1 MSSLQQVAT
10 LATTER
16 RICSR
21 DVARTLI
28 YAALG
33 ENNVGM
39 VLNVSEKGLAISTA
53 VGVNDQCVS
62 NIAIQLNGLETPV
75 EVRGHIVW
83 RTASKKRAGIE
94 FIVVGEEDRERIREW
109 ISLEKIKD
117 VHLNAENS
125 QGEFDDRPITEPLP
139 PLVFEAPDD
148 TEPPV
153 VTITRPSTTA
163 SAPTAMQNVTI
174 HAMPSAMSAT
184 TLAVPARPAA
194 GRASGSAL
202 GEPMVATASVGGPR
216 DGRADEAVNSVSPA
230 QTTRQEIPHLQA
242 APRGNTPVHI
252 MAVLLIAAASFAIGV
267 FIDHKAM
274 GKFWNRGEPMVQN
287 AVAASTIPVKEDGG
301 TKAEKNTAL
310 AGVSVEHVRSNA
322 LPTETAIGSDD
333 VEADPASTS
342 ADLASNSGVSR
353 ASKGAM
359 GKGGAMNVA
368 ADADAKRKNTSSIP
382 APTAMGTNNA
392 APDRKLN
399 DLSAKVSPSEVTPGT
414 AAPVKGNN
422 SNEPTS
428 NTSSNP
434 AYSNS
439 SNAVYNAK
447 SNESAPSV
455 ASPNTSTSGANSAVS
470 AGGSP
475 TAPRTPTISEERPGS
490 ANVAAGEPHLLF
502 IALPNTK
509 DTFTVK
515 LTGEQLRLGSTAI
528 HLERSVI
535 IPADKRRT
543 HLDQNGRLLIGEW
556 ISRVEPRPQ
565 AAGINPLPG
574 DAVRVFAIIGWDG
587 RVVELQPISG
597 PMALIPSV
605 MRAVRDW
612 RYEPTTLNG
621 DGVNTEMNITIEFQ

>member
-28 YAALG
+28 YIAFG
-33 ENNVGM
+33 ENNGGM
-39 VLNVSEKGLAISTA
+39 VLNVSEHGLAISTA
-53 VGVNDQCVS
+53 VGLNDQCVS
-62 NIAIQLNGLETPV
+62 NIAIQLNGLEEPV

-94 FIVVGEEDRERIREW
+94 FIGVGEEDRERIRQW

-117 VHLNAENS
+117 VHLTAENS
-125 QGEFDDRPITEPLP
+125 QGELDDSSVTELLP
-139 PLVFEAPDD
+139 PLVFEASDD

-153 VTITRPSTTA
+153 ARITPA
-163 SAPTAMQNVTI
+163 PVAESAPTAM
-174 HAMPSAMSAT
+174 PAT
-184 TLAVPARPAA
+184 TLAVSARPIV
-194 GRASGSAL
+194 GLASRFAL
-202 GEPMVATASVGGPR
+202 GEPAVATASVGVPR
-216 DGRADEAVNSVSPA
+216 DPRAYEAVNYVSPA
-230 QTTRQEIPHLQA
+230 QTMRQEISHLSA
-242 APRGNTPVHI
+242 APRGNTPAHI
-252 MAVLLIAAASFAIGV
+252 MTVLLIAAASFAIGI

-274 GKFWNRGEPMVQN
+274 DKFWSRGEPIMQK
-287 AVAASTIPVKEDGG
+287 AVGASPIPVKENGG

-310 AGVSVEHVRSNA
+310 AGVRVEHMGSNA
-322 LPTETAIGSDD
+322 RPTETVIGSDD
-333 VEADPASTS
+333 METDSSSTS
-342 ADLASNSGVSR
+342 ADLESNSGVSN
-353 ASKGAM
+353 ASKGAI
-359 GKGGAMNVA
+359 GRGGALNVA
-368 ADADAKRKNTSSIP
+368 AVGDVKRKNTPSIP
-382 APTAMGTNNA
+382 APTAVGTNNA
-392 APDRKLN
+392 TPDRKLN
-399 DLSAKVSPSEVTPGT
+399 DLSAKVSPSDVTPAT
-414 AAPVKGNN
+414 AAPVKGNS
-422 SNEPTS
+422 SNETVG

-434 AYSNS
+434 AYDNSNDTAYNN
-439 SNAVYNAK
+439 SNHTVDTVRP
-447 SNESAPSV
+447 NESTPSA
-455 ASPNTSTSGANSAVS
+455 ASPNTSTSGANSEAS

-475 TAPRTPTISEERPGS
+475 TVPRTPATAEGRPGS
-490 ANVAAGEPHLLF
+490 SNVSAGEPHLLF

-515 LTGEQLRLGSTAI
+515 LPGEQLRLGSTAI

-535 IPADKRRT
+535 IPADKRRPY
-543 HLDQNGRLLIGEW
+543 LDQNGRLLIGEW

-574 DAVRVFAIIGWDG
+574 DAVRVFAMIGADG

-597 PMALIPSV
+597 PMALITSV

-621 DGVNTEMNITIEFQ
+621 DAVNIEMNITIEFP